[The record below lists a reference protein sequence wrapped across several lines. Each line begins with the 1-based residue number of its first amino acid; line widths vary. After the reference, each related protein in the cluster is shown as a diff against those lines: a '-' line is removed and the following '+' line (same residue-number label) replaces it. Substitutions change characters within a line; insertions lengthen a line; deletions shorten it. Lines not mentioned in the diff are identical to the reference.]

1 MLIRREAPAD
11 EPAVRAVTAAAFAK
25 PDTPDPVE
33 AGLLDRLRTC
43 EAWLPELSMV
53 ATGEQGEIVGHVVC
67 TRGHVGTHP
76 VLALGPLSVHP
87 AHQRRG
93 VGLAL
98 VHSVLGA
105 ADATG
110 EPLVALLGNPAYYNR
125 FGFRASTRYGIT
137 PPDPG
142 WGEYFQVRTLTAY
155 QPALRGAFAYPE
167 PFNDL

>member
-1 MLIRREAPAD
+1 MLIRRETPAD
-11 EPAVRAVTAAAFAK
+11 EPAVRAVTTAAFAG

-43 EAWLPELSMV
+43 EVWLPELSVV
-53 ATGEQGEIVGHVVC
+53 ATGEQGEVVGHVVC
-67 TRGHVGTHP
+67 TRGHVGAHP

-110 EPLVALLGNPAYYNR
+110 EPLVALLGNPAYYSR

-155 QPALRGAFAYPE
+155 TPALRGAFAYPG
-167 PFNDL
+167 PFNGL